1 MAIKR
6 ENSRISVLLTHEE
19 WKYLYDKADWECTT
33 MSKYLQSLLH
43 KDMAQ
48 QDKFDDP
55 KYLID
60 TIQFLLN
67 ELRAKSNEL
76 TVNEDWPEE
85 INL

>member
-6 ENSRISVLLTHEE
+6 ENSRISVLLTHDE
-19 WKYLYDKADWECTT
+19 WEYLNNQSDWQCTT
-33 MSKYLQSLLH
+33 MSKYLQSLLR

-48 QDKFDDP
+48 NDKFDDP

-60 TIQFLLN
+60 TIQILLK
-67 ELRAKSNEL
+67 ELRAKSEEL

-85 INL
+85 IQL